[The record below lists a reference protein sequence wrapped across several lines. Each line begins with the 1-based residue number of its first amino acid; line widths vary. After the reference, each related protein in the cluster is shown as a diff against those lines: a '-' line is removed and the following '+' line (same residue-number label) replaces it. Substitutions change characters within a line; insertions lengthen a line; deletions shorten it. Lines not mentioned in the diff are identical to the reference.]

1 MIVRT
6 SHKTV
11 TFTQP
16 FALSGID
23 EVQAAGTYTVETNEE
38 PLQGVSFPAYR
49 RMETLIFL
57 PSRPG
62 RALVERVVNIDPL
75 ELEAA
80 QKRDASIAA
89 LEGRGMRWPASPDH
103 ENNLSE
109 EHRSGADPAWS
120 GAERGLRERQRVRK
134 RRSASAIWRSTIG
147 MRIAP
152 RAGSLASADRPCGVA
167 AKEASASSSSASK
180 RSTIALMA

>member
-1 MIVRT
+1 MTMRT
-6 SHKTV
+6 SHKSV

-16 FALSGID
+16 FSLSGID

-62 RALVERVVNIDPL
+62 GAFVERVVNIDPL

-80 QKRDASIAA
+80 QKKDASIAA
-89 LEGRGMRWPASPDH
+89 LEGARHAMA
-103 ENNLSE
+103 
-109 EHRSGADPAWS
+109 
-120 GAERGLRERQRVRK
+120 
-134 RRSASAIWRSTIG
+134 
-147 MRIAP
+147 
-152 RAGSLASADRPCGVA
+152 GVA
-167 AKEASASSSSASK
+167 
-180 RSTIALMA
+180 RP

>member
-1 MIVRT
+1 MTMRT

-16 FALSGID
+16 FSLSGID

-62 RALVERVVNIDPL
+62 GAIVQRVVNIDPV

-80 QKRDASIAA
+80 QKRDASIAV
-89 LEGRGMRWPASPDH
+89 LEGARHAMA
-103 ENNLSE
+103 
-109 EHRSGADPAWS
+109 
-120 GAERGLRERQRVRK
+120 
-134 RRSASAIWRSTIG
+134 
-147 MRIAP
+147 
-152 RAGSLASADRPCGVA
+152 GVA
-167 AKEASASSSSASK
+167 
-180 RSTIALMA
+180 RP

>member
-1 MIVRT
+1 MTMRT

-16 FALSGID
+16 FSLNGID

-49 RMETLIFL
+49 RIETLIFL

-62 RALVERVVNIDPL
+62 GPSWSALSTSTRWSC
-75 ELEAA
+75 
-80 QKRDASIAA
+80 KRSRK
-89 LEGRGMRWPASPDH
+89 EMPRSGWKVRGMRWPASPDH

-109 EHRSGADPAWS
+109 EHGSGARPWS
-120 GAERGLRERQRVRK
+120 KVRSV
-134 RRSASAIWRSTIG
+134 R
-147 MRIAP
+147 
-152 RAGSLASADRPCGVA
+152 
-167 AKEASASSSSASK
+167 
-180 RSTIALMA
+180 

>member
-38 PLQGVSFPAYR
+38 LLQDVSFPAYR
-49 RMETLIFL
+49 RIETLIFL
-57 PSRPG
+57 PARRG
-62 RALVERVVNIDPL
+62 GALVERVVSIDPL

-80 QKRDASIAA
+80 ARRDASITAT
-89 LEGRGMRWPASPDH
+89 EASRDVM
-103 ENNLSE
+103 
-109 EHRSGADPAWS
+109 A
-120 GAERGLRERQRVRK
+120 
-134 RRSASAIWRSTIG
+134 
-147 MRIAP
+147 
-152 RAGSLASADRPCGVA
+152 GVA
-167 AKEASASSSSASK
+167 
-180 RSTIALMA
+180 RP

>member
-1 MIVRT
+1 MTMRT

-16 FALSGID
+16 FSLNGID

-62 RALVERVVNIDPL
+62 GARVERVVDIDPL

-80 QKRDASIAA
+80 QKKDASIAV
-89 LEGRGMRWPASPDH
+89 LEGARHAMA
-103 ENNLSE
+103 
-109 EHRSGADPAWS
+109 
-120 GAERGLRERQRVRK
+120 
-134 RRSASAIWRSTIG
+134 
-147 MRIAP
+147 
-152 RAGSLASADRPCGVA
+152 GVA
-167 AKEASASSSSASK
+167 
-180 RSTIALMA
+180 RP

>member
-57 PSRPG
+57 PARRGGPF
-62 RALVERVVNIDPL
+62 VERVVNIDPS

-80 QKRDASIAA
+80 QKREASVAE
-89 LEGRGMRWPASPDH
+89 LEHSRHVMA
-103 ENNLSE
+103 
-109 EHRSGADPAWS
+109 
-120 GAERGLRERQRVRK
+120 
-134 RRSASAIWRSTIG
+134 
-147 MRIAP
+147 
-152 RAGSLASADRPCGVA
+152 GVA
-167 AKEASASSSSASK
+167 
-180 RSTIALMA
+180 RP